1 MRSFQRSRVIER
13 QNKDIS
19 LTDADQ
25 GEYTGQKIPTTKV
38 SVQVKI
44 SILDYTAVWMPA
56 LLGFALDI
64 ETAVKIQST
73 LCYFWPKAFA
83 RLSTKGLYNVII
95 QMNFKD

>member
-44 SILDYTAVWMPA
+44 SILDYTAV
-56 LLGFALDI
+56 
-64 ETAVKIQST
+64 
-73 LCYFWPKAFA
+73 
-83 RLSTKGLYNVII
+83 
-95 QMNFKD
+95 

>member
-25 GEYTGQKIPTTKV
+25 GEYTGQKILTTKA

-44 SILDYTAVWMPA
+44 SILDYTAV
-56 LLGFALDI
+56 
-64 ETAVKIQST
+64 
-73 LCYFWPKAFA
+73 
-83 RLSTKGLYNVII
+83 
-95 QMNFKD
+95 